1 VAAFVLDWNAFV
13 KASTLLTL
21 AVKQH
26 SLSVFV
32 LNVDWDAHELD
43 QLFAKLTVRFA
54 FVFEH
59 DFLA

>member
-1 VAAFVLDWNAFV
+1 MPAFVLGLNAFV

-21 AVKQH
+21 AVKQY
-26 SLSVFV
+26 SLSVFI

-43 QLFAKLTVRFA
+43 QLLAKLAVLFA
-54 FVFEH
+54 LVFDH

>member
-1 VAAFVLDWNAFV
+1 LNAFI

-21 AVKQH
+21 AVEQH
-26 SLSVFV
+26 GLSVFI

-43 QLFAKLTVRFA
+43 QLLSKLAVLFALIFN
-54 FVFEH
+54 H